1 MTSKE
6 EKNTVKIEII
16 KNDKRTDNK
25 IKEGRI
31 NTIQKWKKQMK
42 QGRNKINIY

>member
-31 NTIQKWKKQMK
+31 NTIQK
-42 QGRNKINIY
+42 